1 MKKWFIFIMSIAGG
15 HFYAFNE
22 MQKDNAAG
30 RAWWTPTKDGCEMG
44 GTGSAGGA
52 KGGLIMRKLLCRC
65 MLAMLLSCGGWLA
78 MAQEAEKPAPQD
90 EKTFVKVEEEVK
102 KEKTPVAKLRG
113 KLLYKKSQIKKLEKA
128 ATAAD
133 NVLASKLQELEN
145 QRRSLL
151 SAAEPRLAVL
161 YAEHDGM
168 EEEIQKMTEKK

>member
-1 MKKWFIFIMSIAGG
+1 MPLMKCIKIMPLAEPDGLRRKTGVKW
-15 HFYAFNE
+15 
-22 MQKDNAAG
+22 AAQV
-30 RAWWTPTKDGCEMG
+30 RLAAP
-44 GTGSAGGA
+44 
-52 KGGLIMRKLLCRC
+52 KGEQVMRKLLCRC

-78 MAQEAEKPAPQD
+78 MAQEAEKPVPQD

-128 ATAAD
+128 AAASD
-133 NVLASKLQELEN
+133 AVLAEKLQELEN
-145 QRRSLL
+145 QRRALL
-151 SAAEPRLAVL
+151 SAAEPRLAAL